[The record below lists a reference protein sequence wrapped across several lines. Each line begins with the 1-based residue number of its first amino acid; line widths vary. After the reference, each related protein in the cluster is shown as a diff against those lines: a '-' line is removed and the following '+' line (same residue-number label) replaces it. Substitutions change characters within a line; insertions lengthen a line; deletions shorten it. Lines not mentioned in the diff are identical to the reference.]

1 MPKNKIKYSILRNG
15 EFGCGSMFDLLP
27 IKDVEECKIA
37 ANKFTSTYDP
47 AGYVGHYN
55 FDNDIHYCNLTKE
68 GGNRYTYFNS

>member
-37 ANKFTSTYDP
+37 ANKFTSTYMIQL
-47 AGYVGHYN
+47 VMLVIITLIMI
-55 FDNDIHYCNLTKE
+55 FIIVI
-68 GGNRYTYFNS
+68 